1 MFETVRRYWYASA
14 DAAATTEKLHDCTV
28 EIARLRAIIAQY
40 ENKSTTTTQPLKD
53 IEITVASLM

>member
-14 DAAATTEKLHDCTV
+14 DAAATEKLHDCTV

-40 ENKSTTTTQPLKD
+40 ENKSTTTQPLKD